1 MSVSRD
7 SSQPE
12 FRAGD
17 NVRLAEG
24 PYQGTTGVFM
34 ALTQD
39 VKWAEIE
46 EPKNRV
52 RRHPVE
58 WMRLAVLSILAL
70 ALLAPS
76 LGANDLSTYRD
87 FRLGMNLPAVVKAV
101 GSSSPRARVIHERPD
116 LIQQLDWQQP
126 ERYPVTTLD
135 PVKSILFSF
144 CNGELFQM
152 VVRYDRTKTEG
163 LTSEDMIESISATY
177 GTATRPDADIIFPS
191 IYDESVKVI
200 ARWEDSEYS
209 FNLVRSS
216 YQPSFGMIAVSKRLD
231 AVVRASIAEGI
242 RLEAQEAPKKELDA
256 KKKQQAGD
264 TLALEKARTVN
275 KPNFRP

>member
-12 FRAGD
+12 FRTGD
-17 NVRLAEG
+17 RVFLAEG
-24 PYQGTTGVFM
+24 PYQGTPGVFL
-34 ALTQD
+34 ALAPD

-46 EPKNRV
+46 EPKNKV

-58 WMRLAVLSILAL
+58 WLRLAVLSIFAFVFLT
-70 ALLAPS
+70 PS
-76 LGANDLSTYRD
+76 LHAADLSRYRE
-87 FRLGMNLPAVVKAV
+87 FQLGMNLAAVVKAV
-101 GSSSPRARVIHERPD
+101 GASSPRARVIHERPD
-116 LIQQLDWQQP
+116 VIQQLDWQP
-126 ERYPVTTLD
+126 ERYPITTLD

-144 CNGELFQM
+144 CNGELFQL

-200 ARWEDSEYS
+200 ARWEDSQYA

-216 YQPSFGMIAVSKRLD
+216 YQPSFGIIVMSKRLD
-231 AVVRASIAEGI
+231 AVVRASIAEGL
-242 RLEAQEAPKKELDA
+242 RLDAQEAPQKELDA
-256 KKKQQAGD
+256 KKKQQAGEN
-264 TLALEKARTVN
+264 LATEKARTVN

>member
-1 MSVSRD
+1 MIGSRD
-7 SSQPE
+7 SSQPD
-12 FRAGD
+12 FQAGD
-17 NVRLAEG
+17 KVFLAEG
-24 PYQGTTGVFM
+24 PYQGTAGVFL

-46 EPKNRV
+46 EPKSRI

-58 WMRLAVLSILAL
+58 WMRLAVLAL
-70 ALLAPS
+70 IAFVLLTPS
-76 LGANDLSTYRD
+76 LGASDLSKYRD
-87 FRLGMNLPAVVKAV
+87 FQLGMNLPAVVKAV
-101 GSSSPRARVIHERPD
+101 GASSPRARVIHERPD
-116 LIQQLDWQQP
+116 LIQQLDWQP

-152 VVRYDRTKTEG
+152 VVRYDRAKTEG
-163 LTSEDMIESISATY
+163 MTSEDMIESISATY
-177 GTATRPDADIIFPS
+177 GTSTRPDADIIFPS

-200 ARWEDSEYS
+200 ARWEDSQYS

-216 YQPSFGMIAVSKRLD
+216 YQPSFGIIVVSKRLD
-231 AVVRASIAEGI
+231 AVVRASIAEGL
-242 RLEAQEAPKKELDA
+242 RLDAQEAPQKELAA
-256 KKKQQAGD
+256 KAKQQAGD

>member
-1 MSVSRD
+1 MIGSREI
-7 SSQPE
+7 SNPE

-17 NVRLAEG
+17 RVFLAEG
-24 PYQGTTGVFM
+24 PYQGTPGVFL

-46 EPKNRV
+46 EPKNKV

-58 WMRLAVLSILAL
+58 WLRLAVLSILAFV
-70 ALLAPS
+70 LLTPS
-76 LGANDLSTYRD
+76 LHAADLFRYRD
-87 FRLGMNLPAVVKAV
+87 FQLGMNLAAVVKAV
-101 GSSSPRARVIHERPD
+101 GATSPRARIIHERPD
-116 LIQQLDWQQP
+116 LIQQLDWQP
-126 ERYPVTTLD
+126 ERYPIATLD

-152 VVRYDRTKTEG
+152 VVRYDRAKTEG

-177 GTATRPDADIIFPS
+177 GTATRPEAEIIFPS

-200 ARWEDSEYS
+200 ARWEDSDYS
-209 FNLVRSS
+209 INLVRSS
-216 YQPSFGMIAVSKRLD
+216 YQPSFGMITVSKRMD
-231 AVVRASIAEGI
+231 AVVRASIAEGV
-242 RLEAQEAPKKELDA
+242 RLDAQEAPQRALDA
-256 KKKQQAGD
+256 KKKQQAGES
-264 TLALEKARTVN
+264 LATEKARTLN